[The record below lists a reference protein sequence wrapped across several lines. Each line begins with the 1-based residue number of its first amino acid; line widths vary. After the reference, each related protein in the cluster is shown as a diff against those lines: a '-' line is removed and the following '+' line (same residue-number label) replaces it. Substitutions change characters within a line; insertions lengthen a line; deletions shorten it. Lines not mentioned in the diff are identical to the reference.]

1 MSDDQAPEP
10 TLLQILTQIPR
21 KKLVK
26 GAWYLGKGRNG
37 DIGMWDGE
45 DFLVIGQN
53 SYPVEPRKWVSDWA
67 IKREPYFE
75 PHEGCFQPFKRV
87 PMGQIVE
94 PHADALSY
102 AETMGFPVE
111 GA

>member
-45 DFLVIGQN
+45 DF
-53 SYPVEPRKWVSDWA
+53 W
-67 IKREPYFE
+67 
-75 PHEGCFQPFKRV
+75 
-87 PMGQIVE
+87 
-94 PHADALSY
+94 
-102 AETMGFPVE
+102 
-111 GA
+111 

>member
-53 SYPVEPRKWVSDWA
+53 SYPVEPRKWVNQWA

-75 PHEGCFQPFKRV
+75 AEDGCFQPFKRV

-102 AETMGFPVE
+102 AETMGFPVDV
-111 GA
+111 A